1 MKTKEKNRFTIELE
15 MENNQQP
22 FFSICIP
29 TYNSVFFLKKLLD
42 SLIIQSFIDFEI
54 VISDDSTTD
63 EVMNYCKEIEDARV
77 IYLKHQSIHSATEN
91 WNFAIQKATGKY
103 RMLVH
108 HDDYFSD
115 HKILEQIVEFHNK
128 NGEKDAIFLG
138 FVNENKSEKF
148 YYGKFSIQ
156 RILKQP
162 DKLLFVNYLSAPSCL
177 IIHETVTIDYN
188 DKLKWLVDVDFYQRL
203 MINYKNIAYVPHLKM
218 VIGGGEERITNTISN
233 KLILS
238 EFLYLRKKNYY
249 KKSYAIFLIKLMKL
263 KIILFEFIKY
273 KLNGNTK

>member
-1 MKTKEKNRFTIELE
+1 MSST
-15 MENNQQP
+15 QP

-29 TYNSVFFLKKLLD
+29 TYNSVHYLKKLLN
-42 SLIIQSFIDFEI
+42 SIFSQSFTNYEV

-91 WNFAIQKATGKY
+91 WNFALKNASGKY

-115 HKILEQIVEFHNK
+115 HKILANIVEFQNK

-138 FVNENKSEKF
+138 FVNENKLEKF
-148 YYGKFSIQ
+148 YYKKFSFQ

-177 IIHETVTIDYN
+177 IIHEIVTIDYN

-203 MINYKNIAYVPHLKM
+203 IINYNKIAYVPHLKM
-218 VIGGGEERITNTISN
+218 VIGGGVERITNTISR
-233 KLILS
+233 KDILA
-238 EFLYLRKKNYY
+238 EFLYLRKKKIYNN
-249 KKSYAIFLIKLMKL
+249 SYAIFLIKLIKL
-263 KIILFEFIKY
+263 KIISIEFLKQQ
-273 KLNGNTK
+273 LNFFR